1 MFEKGEYII
10 YGSNG
15 VCEVQD
21 YMNTAGEE
29 DNRIYYVLVPIRS
42 KGSTIFSPVDNQK
55 VFMRKVMTKEEARE
69 LLRGIP
75 EYEDM
80 EIRDSRT
87 QEQQYKEI
95 LQSGNSTESIRL
107 LKALYERKRKREAAG
122 RRITAVDEKYL
133 FLAKDCLLNE
143 LSIAL
148 DMDVEDVDKILAD
161 RMKEEKLPLDN

>member
-21 YMNTAGEE
+21 YISPGKEN
-29 DNRIYYVLVPIRS
+29 NRIYYVLAPMRS

-55 VFMRKVMTKEEARE
+55 VLMRKVMTKEEARE
-69 LLRGIP
+69 FLREIP

-80 EIRDSRT
+80 EIRESRT
-87 QEQQYKEI
+87 QEQQYREV
-95 LQSGNSTESIRL
+95 LQSCSSTDSLRL
-107 LKALYERKRKREAAG
+107 LKALYARKRKREAAG

-133 FLAKDCLLNE
+133 SLTRDRIVNE
-143 LSIAL
+143 LSVAL
-148 DMDVEDVDKILAD
+148 GMDVEAADRLLAD
-161 RMKEEKLPLDN
+161 QMDAEA

>member
-1 MFEKGEYII
+1 
-10 YGSNG
+10 
-15 VCEVQD
+15 
-21 YMNTAGEE
+21 MNAAGET
-29 DNRIYYVLVPIRS
+29 DNRTYYVLAPMRS

-55 VFMRKVMTKEEARE
+55 VSMRKVMTKEEARE
-69 LLRGIP
+69 LLQGIP

-95 LQSGNSTESIRL
+95 LQSCNSTDSLRL
-107 LKALYERKRKREAAG
+107 LKALYQRKRKREAAG

-133 FLAKDCLLNE
+133 FLARDCLLNE

-148 DMDVEDVDKILAD
+148 DMDVDDVEKILAD
-161 RMKEEKLPLDN
+161 KIQIE

>member
-21 YMNTAGEE
+21 YMSAAGEA
-29 DNRIYYVLVPIRS
+29 DNRTYYVLAPMRS
-42 KGSTIFSPVDNQK
+42 RGSTIFSPVDNQK
-55 VFMRKVMTKEEARE
+55 VLMRKVMTKEEARA
-69 LLRGIP
+69 LLKGIP
-75 EYEDM
+75 EYENM
-80 EIRDSRT
+80 VIQESRT
-87 QEQQYKEI
+87 QEQQYREI
-95 LQSGNSTESIRL
+95 LQSGNSMDSLRL
-107 LKALYERKRKREAAG
+107 IMALYARKKKREAAG

-148 DMDVEDVDKILAD
+148 NMDVDDVDKLLAD
-161 RMKEEKLPLDN
+161 RIKTSED

>member
-21 YMNTAGEE
+21 YMSAAGEA
-29 DNRIYYVLVPIRS
+29 DNRTYYVLAPMRS
-42 KGSTIFSPVDNQK
+42 RGSTIFSPVDNQK
-55 VFMRKVMTKEEARE
+55 VLMRKVMTKEEARA
-69 LLRGIP
+69 LLKGIP
-75 EYEDM
+75 EYENM
-80 EIRDSRT
+80 VIQESRT
-87 QEQQYKEI
+87 QEQQYREI
-95 LQSGNSTESIRL
+95 LQSGNSMDSLRL
-107 LKALYERKRKREAAG
+107 IMALYARKKKREAAG

-148 DMDVEDVDKILAD
+148 NMDVDDVDKLLAD
-161 RMKEEKLPLDN
+161 RIKTSEG

>member
-21 YMNTAGEE
+21 YMNAAGET
-29 DNRIYYVLVPIRS
+29 DNRTYYVLAPMRS

-55 VFMRKVMTKEEARE
+55 VLMRKVMTKEEARE
-69 LLRGIP
+69 LLQGIS

-95 LQSGNSTESIRL
+95 LQSCNSTDSLRL
-107 LKALYERKRKREAAG
+107 LKALYQRKRKREAAG

-133 FLAKDCLLNE
+133 FLARDCLLNE

-148 DMDVEDVDKILAD
+148 DMDVDDVEEILAD
-161 RMKEEKLPLDN
+161 KIQIE

>member
-1 MFEKGEYII
+1 MFQKGEYII

-21 YMNTAGEE
+21 YLNAEE
-29 DNRIYYVLVPIRS
+29 EEEKRTYYVLAPMRS

-55 VFMRKVMTKEEARE
+55 VLMRKVMTRDEADA
-69 LLRGIP
+69 LLKGIP

-80 EIRDSRT
+80 VIRDSRT

-95 LQSGNSTESIRL
+95 LQSCNSTDSLRL
-107 LKALYERKRKREAAG
+107 IKALYTRKRQREAAG
-122 RRITAVDEKYL
+122 RRITAIDEKYL

-148 DMDVEDVDKILAD
+148 DLDVDEVDKILA
-161 RMKEEKLPLDN
+161 EKIKVEKK

>member
-21 YMNTAGEE
+21 YMNTAGEG
-29 DNRIYYVLVPIRS
+29 DNRIYYVLAPMRS

-75 EYEDM
+75 EYENM

-95 LQSGNSTESIRL
+95 LQSGNSTESLRL

-133 FLAKDCLLNE
+133 FLARDCLLNE

-161 RMKEEKLPLDN
+161 KIREK

>member
-21 YMNTAGEE
+21 YMSAAEE
-29 DNRIYYVLVPIRS
+29 TDHRIYYVLAPMRS
-42 KGSTIFSPVDNQK
+42 RGSTIFSPIDNKK
-55 VFMRKVMTKEEARE
+55 VLMRKVMTKEEAKD
-69 LLRGIP
+69 LLKGIP

-80 EIRDSRT
+80 VIPESRT
-87 QEQQYKEI
+87 QEQRYKEI
-95 LQSGNSTESIRL
+95 LQSGSSIESLRL
-107 LKALYERKRKREAAG
+107 LMALYARKRKREAAG

-148 DMDVEDVDKILAD
+148 NMEIDDVDKMLAD
-161 RMKEEKLPLDN
+161 KMNLSDYDR

>member
-21 YMNTAGEE
+21 YISPGSENS
-29 DNRIYYVLVPIRS
+29 RVYYVLAPMRS

-55 VFMRKVMTKEEARE
+55 VLMRKVMTKEEAKEFLRE
-69 LLRGIP
+69 IP

-80 EIRDSRT
+80 EIRESRT
-87 QEQQYKEI
+87 QEQQYREV
-95 LQSGNSTESIRL
+95 LQSCSSTDSLCL
-107 LKALYERKRKREAAG
+107 LKALYTRKRKREAAG

-133 FLAKDCLLNE
+133 SLTRDRIVNE
-143 LSIAL
+143 LSVAL
-148 DMDVEDVDKILAD
+148 DMDVEAAD
-161 RMKEEKLPLDN
+161 RLLTDQMSEEA

>member
-21 YMNTAGEE
+21 YMNATGET
-29 DNRIYYVLVPIRS
+29 DNRTYYVLAPMRS

-55 VFMRKVMTKEEARE
+55 VSMRKVMTKEEARE
-69 LLRGIP
+69 LLQGIP

-95 LQSGNSTESIRL
+95 LQSCNSTDSLRL
-107 LKALYERKRKREAAG
+107 LKALYQRKRKREAAG

-133 FLAKDCLLNE
+133 FLARDCLLNE

-148 DMDVEDVDKILAD
+148 DMDVDDVEKILAD
-161 RMKEEKLPLDN
+161 KIQIE

>member
-1 MFEKGEYII
+1 M
-10 YGSNG
+10 
-15 VCEVQD
+15 
-21 YMNTAGEE
+21 
-29 DNRIYYVLVPIRS
+29 RS
-42 KGSTIFSPVDNQK
+42 KGSTICSPVDNQK

-95 LQSGNSTESIRL
+95 LQSGNSTESLRL

-161 RMKEEKLPLDN
+161 KIREE

>member
-21 YMNTAGEE
+21 YMNAAGET
-29 DNRIYYVLVPIRS
+29 DNRTYYVLAPMRS

-55 VFMRKVMTKEEARE
+55 VLMRKVMTKEEARE
-69 LLRGIP
+69 LLQGIP

-80 EIRDSRT
+80 KIRDSRT

-95 LQSGNSTESIRL
+95 LQSCNSTDSLRL
-107 LKALYERKRKREAAG
+107 LKALYQRKRKREAAG

-133 FLAKDCLLNE
+133 FLARDCLLNE

-148 DMDVEDVDKILAD
+148 DMDVDDVEKILAD
-161 RMKEEKLPLDN
+161 KIQIE

>member
-21 YMNTAGEE
+21 YMNTAGEG
-29 DNRIYYVLVPIRS
+29 DNRIYYVLAPMRS

-95 LQSGNSTESIRL
+95 LQSGNSTESLRL

-161 RMKEEKLPLDN
+161 KIREK

>member
-21 YMNTAGEE
+21 YMNAAGET
-29 DNRIYYVLVPIRS
+29 DNRTYYVLAPMRS

-55 VFMRKVMTKEEARE
+55 VLMRKVMTKEEARE
-69 LLRGIP
+69 LLQGIP

-95 LQSGNSTESIRL
+95 LQSCNSTDSLRL
-107 LKALYERKRKREAAG
+107 QKALYQRKRKREAAG

-133 FLAKDCLLNE
+133 FLARGCLLNE

-148 DMDVEDVDKILAD
+148 DMDVDDVEKILAD
-161 RMKEEKLPLDN
+161 KIQIE

>member
-21 YMNTAGEE
+21 YMSAAGET
-29 DNRIYYVLVPIRS
+29 DDRIYYVLVPMRS
-42 KGSTIFSPVDNQK
+42 RGSTIFSPIDNQK
-55 VFMRKVMTKEEARE
+55 VLMRKVMTKEEAKE
-69 LLRGIP
+69 LLQGIP

-80 EIRDSRT
+80 VIPESRT
-87 QEQQYKEI
+87 QEQQYKAI
-95 LQSGNSTESIRL
+95 LQSGNSIESLRL
-107 LKALYERKRKREAAG
+107 LMALYARKRKREAAG

-133 FLAKDCLLNE
+133 LLAKDCLVNE

-148 DMDVEDVDKILAD
+148 NMDVDEVDRLLAD
-161 RMKEEKLPLDN
+161 RMKRSEDC

>member
-21 YMNTAGEE
+21 YMNATGET
-29 DNRIYYVLVPIRS
+29 DNRTYYVLAPMRS

-55 VFMRKVMTKEEARE
+55 VLMRKVMTKEEARE
-69 LLRGIP
+69 LLQGIP

-95 LQSGNSTESIRL
+95 LQSCNSTDSLRL
-107 LKALYERKRKREAAG
+107 LKALYQRKRKREAAG

-133 FLAKDCLLNE
+133 FLARDCLLNE

-148 DMDVEDVDKILAD
+148 DMDVDDVEKILAD
-161 RMKEEKLPLDN
+161 KIQIE